1 MKKQKLGLDLLIPF
15 VVAGVFALANLL
27 GFWRG
32 AESRVYD
39 LALHLKPAVPENPAL
54 LFLDIDDT
62 AIAKVGTFPW
72 SRDLMADGLLVLR
85 EFGAAYAV
93 FDIEYVDPS
102 PRGINAQ
109 LLEQEVPELF
119 GREFQTIQQN
129 VRDLFQALR
138 RGMIGLGEA
147 EDYIRQ
153 LEELTDSSRQ
163 LLLAKVGEIARDND
177 TYLGRA
183 ASLFGKAFFTVNMVP
198 EPEPNVGEEL
208 RRYVL
213 DNVALPKVQVAAG
226 FPFVSADIRPA
237 ILPVMKGARGAGFP
251 NVIVDGDGVRRRIN
265 LVMGYGEHYFA
276 QLGFAA
282 LLDWLGRPEVSVE
295 ARRIVLKDAELPG
308 KGRRD
313 IVIPLAED
321 RRFLINWPKKRYQ
334 DSFRHLTYWELVR
347 FRRLELELVNNLK
360 IMEEAGYLAEFKSNY
375 GLLDP
380 YRYAQRILEE
390 LLAGAGDPQGMEEY
404 RQARATFFQDVGAFL
419 EGQAESDLAGKIDAL
434 LASGQL
440 KAKDRPLYLQHKQE
454 LPKVFAA
461 TREVY
466 KNLAQSRA
474 TLQKA
479 LEGSFCILGW
489 TGTSTTDIGV
499 NPFEEEY
506 MNVGTHASVV
516 NTILSGRF
524 LDSLPWWISALAALV
539 LAVAVYFLTRRL
551 APLLSILIGL
561 GFLAAIVV
569 LGLGFFLATGSYL
582 NLLTPVLSVFFT
594 LFALILFKFL
604 VLEKEKSYIRNA
616 FSHYLSTDVINEL
629 IADPEKLKLG
639 GEKKLL
645 TAMFTDV
652 RQFSTIS
659 ETMDPTDLVKLLN
672 AYLTEMSN
680 IILELRGTIDK
691 YEGDAIIAFFGA
703 PLSYADHAS
712 RACSAAVRM
721 KKMEKY
727 LNEHFLAEKLSP
739 TPLATRIGINTG
751 EMVVGNMGTAQKMDY
766 TIMGNSVNLA
776 SRLEGVNKQ
785 YGTWVLASEA
795 THQEAGDAFAWRQM
809 DRVRVVGISQPVRLY
824 ELLEEKSALDAPT
837 REAVEI
843 FHRAQALFEGREW
856 DKAAGLF
863 EEVQRLLPGDGP
875 AETFLK
881 RCREFKKKPPAEN
894 WDGVFSLAV
903 K

>member
-15 VVAGVFALANLL
+15 VVAAVFSLANLV
-27 GFWRG
+27 GFYRA
-32 AESRVYD
+32 AELRIYD
-39 LALHLKPAVPENPAL
+39 LALHLKPAVPENRSL

-62 AIAKVGTFPW
+62 AIAKVGSFPW
-72 SRDLMADGLLVLR
+72 SRDLMADGLIVMS

-102 PRGINAQ
+102 PRGVDAQ
-109 LLEQEVPELF
+109 MLEQEVPELF
-119 GREFQTIQQN
+119 GREFQTIGQN
-129 VRDLFQALR
+129 IRDLFQALR
-138 RGMIGLGEA
+138 QGNIGLGEA
-147 EDYIRQ
+147 GDYIRQ

-163 LLLAKVGEIARDND
+163 LLLAKVAEIARDND
-177 TYLGRA
+177 SYLGRA
-183 ASLFGKAFFTVNMVP
+183 ARLFGKAFFTVNMLP
-198 EPEPNVGEEL
+198 EAEPSVSDEL

-213 DNVALPKVQVAAG
+213 DNIALPKVQVAAG
-226 FPFVSADIRPA
+226 FPLVAADIRPA
-237 ILPVMKGARGAGFP
+237 ILPVMRGARGAGFP
-251 NVIVDGDGVRRRIN
+251 NVIVDGDGVRRRID
-265 LVMGYGEHYFA
+265 LVRGYGERFFA

-282 LLDWLGRPEVSVE
+282 LLDWLGGPEVSVE
-295 ARRIVLKDAELPG
+295 AGRIVLKGAELPG
-308 KGRRD
+308 RGRRD
-313 IVIPLAED
+313 IVLPLAED
-321 RRFLINWPKKRYQ
+321 RRFLINWPKKKYL

-347 FRRLELELVNNLK
+347 YRRLEQDLVHDLK
-360 IMEEAGYLAEFKSNY
+360 VMEGAGYLAEFKGNY

-380 YRYAQRILEE
+380 YRYGQGILEE
-390 LLAGAGDPQGMEEY
+390 VLGGADIQGMEEY
-404 RQARATFFQDVGAFL
+404 RQARETFFRDVGQFL
-419 EGQAESDLAGKIDAL
+419 EGPAEADLAGKIDAL

-440 KAKDRPLYLQHKQE
+440 KEADRVLYRQHREQ

-466 KNLAQSRA
+466 RNLAQSRA
-474 TLQKA
+474 TLQQA
-479 LEGSFCILGW
+479 LKGSFCILGW

-499 NPFEEEY
+499 TPFEEEY

-524 LDSLPWWISALAALV
+524 LDSLPWWISALAALG
-539 LAVAVYFLTRRL
+539 LGVAVYFLTRRL
-551 APLLSILIGL
+551 GPLPSILIGL
-561 GFLAAIVV
+561 GFLVLIAA

-582 NLLTPVLSVFFT
+582 NLLTPVLTVFFT

-616 FSHYLSTDVINEL
+616 FSHYLSADVINEL
-629 IADPEKLKLG
+629 LADPDKLKLG
-639 GEKKLL
+639 GEKKML

-652 RQFSTIS
+652 RGFSTIS
-659 ETMDPTDLVKLLN
+659 ETMDPTELVKLLN

-703 PLSYADHAS
+703 PLAYADHAS

-727 LNEHFLAEKLSP
+727 VNEHFLSEKLSP
-739 TPLATRIGINTG
+739 SPLVTRIGINTG

-785 YGTWVLASEA
+785 YGTWILASEA
-795 THQEAGDAFAWRQM
+795 TRQEAGEAFAWRQM

-824 ELLEEKSALDAPT
+824 ELLEERSAVDAST
-837 REAVEI
+837 LAAVEI
-843 FHRAQALFEGREW
+843 FHKAQALFEAREW

-863 EEVQRLLPGDGP
+863 EEVRRLLPADGP
-875 AETFLK
+875 AELFLK
-881 RCREFKKKPPAEN
+881 RCQEFKKKPPADN
-894 WDGVFSLAV
+894 WDGVFNLTM

>member
-27 GFWRG
+27 GFYRG

-39 LALHLKPAVPENPAL
+39 LALHLKPAVPENRAL

-72 SRDLMADGLLVLR
+72 SRDLMADGLIVMA

-102 PRGINAQ
+102 PRGVDAL

-119 GREFQTIQQN
+119 GSEFELIKQN
-129 VRDLFQALR
+129 IRDLFQALR
-138 RGMIGLGEA
+138 QGNIGMSDA
-147 EDYIRQ
+147 ADYIRQ
-153 LEELTDSSRQ
+153 LEQVTDDSRQ
-163 LLLAKVGEIARDND
+163 KLLGKVHAIARDND

-183 ASLFGKAFFTVNMVP
+183 ARLFGRAFFTVNMVP
-198 EPEPNVGEEL
+198 EAEPNVSEEL

-213 DNVALPKVQVAAG
+213 DNVALPKVQVAEG
-226 FPFVSADIRPA
+226 FPFLAVDVRPA
-237 ILPVMKGARGAGFP
+237 ILPIMQGGRGAGFP
-251 NVIVDGDGVRRRIN
+251 NVIIDGDGVRRRID
-265 LVMGYGEHYFA
+265 LVRGYGERYFA

-295 ARRIVLKDAELPG
+295 ARRIVLSQAEIPG

-313 IVIPLAED
+313 LVIPLAED
-321 RRFLINWPKKRYQ
+321 RRFLINWPKKKYI

-347 FRRLELELVNNLK
+347 YRRLELELVHNLR
-360 IMEEAGYLAEFKSNY
+360 IMEDAGYLGEFKGNY

-380 YRYAQRILEE
+380 YRYAQGILEE
-390 LLAGAGDPQGMEEY
+390 VLGGGDRQGLEEY
-404 RQARATFFQDVGAFL
+404 RQAQATFFQDAGGFL
-419 EGQAESDLAGKIDAL
+419 EGPGEADLAGKLEAL
-434 LASGQL
+434 LSSGQL
-440 KAKDRPLYLQHKQE
+440 KEADRALYLQHQDQM
-454 LPKVFAA
+454 PKVFAA

-466 KNLAQSRA
+466 RNLAQSRA
-474 TLQKA
+474 TLQEELKD
-479 LEGSFCILGW
+479 SFCILGW

-524 LDSLPWWISALAALV
+524 LDSLPWWISALAALG
-539 LAVAVYFLTRRL
+539 LALGVYYLVRRRP
-551 APLLSILIGL
+551 PLPSILIGL
-561 GFLAAIVV
+561 GFLVLIAA
-569 LGLGFFLATGSYL
+569 LGLGFFLVTGSYL
-582 NLLTPVLSVFFT
+582 KLLTPVLTVFFT

-629 IADPEKLKLG
+629 IADPDKLNLG

-652 RQFSTIS
+652 RGFSTIS
-659 ETMDPTDLVKLLN
+659 ETMDPTELVKLLN

-703 PLSYADHAS
+703 PIAYADHAG

-721 KKMEKY
+721 KKMEKI
-727 LNEHFLAEKLSP
+727 LNEHFLTEKLSP

-795 THQEAGDAFAWRQM
+795 TRQEAGEAFAWRQM
-809 DRVRVVGISQPVRLY
+809 DRVRVVGISQPVRLF
-824 ELLEEKSALDAPT
+824 ELLEERSGVDAST
-837 REAVEI
+837 LAAVEI
-843 FHRAQALFEGREW
+843 FHQAQALFEARDW

-875 AETFLK
+875 AEVFLK
-881 RCREFKKKPPAEN
+881 RCREFKKKPPADN
-894 WDGVFSLAV
+894 WDGVFSLTM

>member
-1 MKKQKLGLDLLIPF
+1 MKKQKLGLDLLIPIAVA
-15 VVAGVFALANLL
+15 VVFCLANLL
-27 GFWRG
+27 GFYRN
-32 AESRVYD
+32 AELRIYD
-39 LALHLKPAVPENPAL
+39 LALHLKPAVPENRSL

-62 AIAKVGTFPW
+62 AIAKVGSFPW
-72 SRDLMADGLLVLR
+72 SRDLMADGLITMA

-102 PRGINAQ
+102 PRGVDAQ
-109 LLEQEVPELF
+109 MLEQEVPELF
-119 GREFQTIQQN
+119 GREFQTIRQN
-129 VRDLFQALR
+129 IRDLFQALR
-138 RGMIGLGEA
+138 QGNIGLAEA
-147 EDYIRQ
+147 GDYIRQ

-163 LLLAKVGEIARDND
+163 LLLAKVAGIARDND
-177 TYLGRA
+177 TYLGQA
-183 ASLFGKAFFTVNMVP
+183 ARLFGKAFFTVNMLP
-198 EPEPNVGEEL
+198 ETEPYVGDEL

-213 DNVALPKVQVAAG
+213 DNIALPRAQVAAG
-226 FPFVSADIRPA
+226 FPFLSADIRPA
-237 ILPVMKGARGAGFP
+237 ILPVMRGARGAGFP
-251 NVIVDGDGVRRRIN
+251 NVLIDGDGVRRRIN
-265 LVMGYGEHYFA
+265 LVEGYGERYFA

-282 LLDWLGRPEVSVE
+282 LLDWLGEPEVSVE

-308 KGRRD
+308 RGRRD
-313 IVIPLAED
+313 IVLPLAED
-321 RRFLINWPKKRYQ
+321 RRFLINWPKKKYL

-347 FRRLELELVNNLK
+347 CRRLELELVHDLK
-360 IMEEAGYLAEFKSNY
+360 LMEEANYLSEFKGNY

-390 LLAGAGDPQGMEEY
+390 VLGGADRQEMEEY
-404 RQARATFFQDVGAFL
+404 RQARETFFRDVGLFL
-419 EGQAESDLAGKIDAL
+419 QGPAETELAGKIEAL

-440 KAKDRPLYLQHKQE
+440 KEADRVLYQQHRQQ
-454 LPKVFAA
+454 LPKYFAA

-466 KNLAQSRA
+466 RNLAQSRG
-474 TLQKA
+474 TLQQELKD
-479 LEGSFCILGW
+479 SFCILGW

-499 NPFEEEY
+499 NPFEEAY

-524 LDSLPWWISALAALV
+524 LDSLPWWISALAALG
-539 LAVAVYFLTRRL
+539 LAAAVYFLTRRL
-551 APLLSILIGL
+551 GPLASILLGAGL
-561 GFLAAIVV
+561 LLLVAA

-582 NLLTPVLSVFFT
+582 NLLTPVLTVFFT

-629 IADPEKLKLG
+629 LADPDKLKLG

-652 RQFSTIS
+652 RGFSTIS
-659 ETMDPTDLVKLLN
+659 ESMDPTELVKLLN

-680 IILELRGTIDK
+680 IVLELRGTIDK

-703 PLSYADHAS
+703 PVAYADHAS
-712 RACSAAVRM
+712 RACGAAVRM

-727 LNEHFLAEKLSP
+727 LNEHFLTEKLSP
-739 TPLATRIGINTG
+739 TPLVTRIGINTG

-785 YGTWVLASEA
+785 YGTWILASEA
-795 THQEAGDAFAWRQM
+795 TRQEAGEAFAWRQM
-809 DRVRVVGISQPVRLY
+809 DRVRVVGINQPVRLY
-824 ELLEEKSALDAPT
+824 ELLEERSSVAASTLA
-837 REAVEI
+837 AVEI
-843 FHRAQALFEGREW
+843 FHQAQALFEARQW
-856 DKAAGLF
+856 DKASGLF
-863 EEVQRLLPGDGP
+863 EEVLRLLPGDGP
-875 AETFLK
+875 AEVFLK
-881 RCREFKKKPPAEN
+881 RCREFKKKPPADS
-894 WDGVFSLAV
+894 WDGVFSLTM

>member
-15 VVAGVFALANLL
+15 VVAVVFSLANFL
-27 GFWRG
+27 GFYRSAEWRI
-32 AESRVYD
+32 YD
-39 LALHLKPAVPENPAL
+39 LALHLKPAVPENKSL

-62 AIAKVGTFPW
+62 AIAKVGSFPW
-72 SRDLMADGLLVLR
+72 SRDLMADGLITMA
-85 EFGAAYAV
+85 EFGAGYAV
-93 FDIEYVDPS
+93 FDIEYVDTS
-102 PRGINAQ
+102 PRGVDNQ
-109 LLEQEVPELF
+109 LLEQELPGLF
-119 GREFQTIQQN
+119 GREFQTIRQN
-129 VRDLFQALR
+129 IRDLFQALR
-138 RGMIGLGEA
+138 QGNIGMA
-147 EDYIRQ
+147 DAADYIRQ
-153 LEELTDSSRQ
+153 LEELTDTSRQ
-163 LLLAKVGEIARDND
+163 LLLAKVAGIARDND
-177 TYLGRA
+177 AYLGRA
-183 ASLFGKAFFTVNMVP
+183 ARLYGKAFFTVNMLP
-198 EPEPNVGEEL
+198 EEEPSVGEEL
-208 RRYVL
+208 RRYVM
-213 DNVALPKVQVAAG
+213 DSIALPRVQVAAG
-226 FPFVSADIRPA
+226 FPYMSADIRPA
-237 ILPVMKGARGAGFP
+237 ILPIMQGARGAGFP
-251 NVIVDGDGVRRRIN
+251 NVIVDPDGVRRRID
-265 LVMGYGEHYFA
+265 LVRGYGERYFA

-282 LLDWLGRPEVSVE
+282 LLDLLGGPEVNVE

-313 IVIPLAED
+313 IVLPLAED
-321 RRFLINWPKKRYQ
+321 RRFLINWPKKKYQ

-347 FRRLELELVNNLK
+347 YRRLEQELVHDLK
-360 IMEEAGYLAEFKSNY
+360 VMEGAGYLVEFKGNY

-380 YRYAQRILEE
+380 YLYAQRILEE
-390 LLAGAGDPQGMEEY
+390 VLGGGDNQGMEEY
-404 RQARATFFQDVGAFL
+404 RQARETFFRDAGQFL
-419 EGQAESDLAGKIDAL
+419 EGPAEADLAGKYEAL
-434 LASGQL
+434 LVSGQL
-440 KAKDRPLYLQHKQE
+440 KEADRASVKQVQE
-454 LPKVFAA
+454 ALPEVFAA

-466 KNLAQSRA
+466 RNLAQSRS
-474 TLQKA
+474 TLQQELK
-479 LEGSFCILGW
+479 GSFCILGW

-524 LDSLPWWISALAALV
+524 LDSLPWWASALAALG
-539 LAVAVYFLTRRL
+539 LAVAVYLLTRRL
-551 APLLSILIGL
+551 GPLPSILVGL
-561 GFLAAIVV
+561 GFLVLIAA
-569 LGLGFFLATGSYL
+569 LGLGFFLVTGTYL
-582 NLLTPVLSVFFT
+582 KMLTPVLTVFFT
-594 LFALILFKFL
+594 LFVLILVKFL
-604 VLEKEKSYIRNA
+604 AEEKEKSYIRNA

-629 IADPEKLKLG
+629 LADPDKLKLG

-703 PLSYADHAS
+703 PLSFTDHAA

-721 KKMEKY
+721 KKMEKF
-727 LNEHFLAEKLSP
+727 LNEHFLAEKLST

-785 YGTWVLASEA
+785 YGTWILASEA
-795 THQEAGDAFAWRQM
+795 TRQEAGEAFAWRQM

-824 ELLEEKSALDAPT
+824 ELLDERSAVDAST
-837 REAVEI
+837 LAAVEI
-843 FHRAQALFEGREW
+843 FHKAQAMFEARDW

-875 AETFLK
+875 AEVFLK
-881 RCREFKKKPPAEN
+881 RCRAFKEKPPAEN
-894 WDGVFSLAV
+894 WDGVFSLTM

>member
-1 MKKQKLGLDLLIPF
+1 MKKQKLALELLIPF
-15 VVAGVFALANLL
+15 IVAGVFSLANLAD
-27 GFWRG
+27 FWRG

-39 LALHLKPAVPENPAL
+39 LLLHLKPAVPENPAL
-54 LFLDIDDT
+54 LFVDIDDT

-72 SRDLMADGLLVLR
+72 SRDIMADGLVVMR

-119 GREFQTIQQN
+119 GREFDTIKQN
-129 VRDLFQALR
+129 IRDLFQALR
-138 RGMIGLGEA
+138 RGNIGLGQA
-147 EDYIRQ
+147 QDYIRQ

-163 LLLAKVGEIARDND
+163 IMLGKVGEIARDND
-177 TYLGRA
+177 AYLGRA
-183 ASLFGKAFFTVNMVP
+183 ARLFGKAFFTVNMVP
-198 EPEPNVGEEL
+198 APEENVSEDL

-213 DNVALPKVQVAAG
+213 ENVALEKVQVAAG
-226 FPFVSADIRPA
+226 FPFVSQDIRPA
-237 ILPVMKGARGAGFP
+237 ILPIMQEGRGAGFP

-265 LVMGYGEHYFA
+265 LVMGYGERFFA

-308 KGRRD
+308 KGRKD

-321 RRFLINWPKKRYQ
+321 RRFLINWPKKKYI

-347 FRRLELELVNNLK
+347 FRRLEQELVHNLK
-360 IMEEAGYLAEFKSNY
+360 IMEEAGYLAEFQGNY

-380 YRYAQRILEE
+380 YRYAQGILEE
-390 LLAGAGDPQGMEEY
+390 VLGGGDPQGMEEY

-419 EGQAESDLAGKIDAL
+419 EGKAESDILGKIDAL

-440 KAKDRPLYLQHKQE
+440 KAQNRELYIQARE
-454 LPKVFAA
+454 EVPGVFAA

-466 KNLAQSRA
+466 RNLAQSR
-474 TLQKA
+474 TKLQEE

-506 MNVGTHASVV
+506 MNVGTHAAVV

-524 LDSLPWWISALAALV
+524 LDSLPWWLSALAAFA
-539 LAVAVYFLTRRL
+539 LAVAVYYLTRRL
-551 APLLSILIGL
+551 PPLPSILIGL
-561 GFLAAIVV
+561 GFLVLIAI
-569 LGLGFFLATGSYL
+569 LGASFFLVTGSYL
-582 NLLTPVLSVFFT
+582 RLLTPVLSVFFT
-594 LFALILFKFL
+594 LFVLILAKFL
-604 VLEKEKSYIRNA
+604 VLEKEKTFIRNA

-629 IADPEKLKLG
+629 VSDPSKLKLG
-639 GEKKLL
+639 GERKYL
-645 TAMFTDV
+645 TAMFTDL
-652 RQFSTIS
+652 RGFSTIS
-659 ETMDPTDLVKLLN
+659 EQLDATELVKLLN
-672 AYLTEMSN
+672 AYLEEMSN
-680 IILELRGTIDK
+680 IILDQRGTIDK

-703 PLSYADHAS
+703 PVGLPDHAA
-712 RACSAAVRM
+712 RACFSALRM
-721 KKMEKY
+721 KKMERI
-727 LNEHFLAEKLSP
+727 LNEHVLKQKLSP
-739 TPLATRIGINTG
+739 VPLVTRIGINTG
-751 EMVVGNMGTAQKMDY
+751 DMVVGNMGTKKRMDY

-785 YGTWVLASEA
+785 YGTWILASEV
-795 THQEAGDAFAWRQM
+795 TRKEAGEAFAWRQM
-809 DRVRVVGISQPVRLY
+809 DRVRVVGIKEPVRLF
-824 ELLEEKSALDAPT
+824 ELIEESS
-837 REAVEI
+837 AVEAATLRAVEV
-843 FHRAQALFEGREW
+843 FHEAQALFEGREW

-863 EEVQRLLPGDGP
+863 EEVERLLPGDGP

-881 RCREFKKKPPAEN
+881 RCREFKKKPPAES
-894 WDGVFSLAV
+894 WEGVFILPG

>member
-15 VVAGVFALANLL
+15 AVAAFFSLANLL
-27 GFWRG
+27 GFYRN
-32 AESRVYD
+32 AELRIYD
-39 LALHLKPAVPENPAL
+39 LALHLKPAVPENPSL

-62 AIAKVGTFPW
+62 AIAKVGSFPW
-72 SRDLMADGLLVLR
+72 SRDLMADGLITMS

-102 PRGINAQ
+102 PRGVDAQ

-119 GREFQTIQQN
+119 GSEFGLIKQN
-129 VRDLFQALR
+129 IRDLFEALR
-138 RGMIGLGEA
+138 QGNIGLA
-147 EDYIRQ
+147 DAADYIRQ

-163 LLLAKVGEIARDND
+163 KLLAKVAEIARDND
-177 TYLGRA
+177 AYLGRA
-183 ASLFGKAFFTVNMVP
+183 ARLFGKTFFTVNMVP
-198 EPEPNVGEEL
+198 EPEPNLSEEL

-213 DNVALPKVQVAAG
+213 DNIALPRVQVAEGLPHMA
-226 FPFVSADIRPA
+226 ADIRPA
-237 ILPVMKGARGAGFP
+237 ILPVMRGALGAGFP
-251 NVIVDGDGVRRRIN
+251 NVVIDRDGVRRRID
-265 LVMGYGEHYFA
+265 LVRGYGERFFA

-282 LLDWLGRPEVSVE
+282 LLDWLGGPEVSVE
-295 ARRIVLKDAELPG
+295 ASRIVLKGAQLPG

-313 IVIPLAED
+313 LVIPLAEG
-321 RRFLINWPKKRYQ
+321 RRFLINWPKKKYL

-347 FRRLELELVNNLK
+347 YRRLEQDLVHNLK
-360 IMEEAGYLAEFKSNY
+360 LMEGAGYLAEFKGNY

-380 YRYAQRILEE
+380 FRYAQRILEE
-390 LLAGAGDPQGMEEY
+390 VLGGGDLRGMEEY
-404 RQARATFFQDVGAFL
+404 RQARETFFRDVGQFL
-419 EGQAESDLAGKIDAL
+419 EGPAEAELAGKYENL

-440 KAKDRPLYLQHKQE
+440 KESDRAAVRQVQE
-454 LPKVFAA
+454 ALPKVFAA

-474 TLQKA
+474 TLQEELK
-479 LEGSFCILGW
+479 GSFCILGW

-499 NPFEEEY
+499 TPFEEEY
-506 MNVGTHASVV
+506 MNVGTHAAVV

-524 LDSLPWWISALAALV
+524 LDSLAWWVSALAALG
-539 LAVAVYFLTRRL
+539 LAVAVYFLTHRL
-551 APLLSILIGL
+551 GPLGSILVGL
-561 GFLAAIVV
+561 GFLVLIAA
-569 LGLGFFLATGSYL
+569 LGLGFFLVTGIYL
-582 NLLTPVLSVFFT
+582 QLLTPLLTVFFT
-594 LFALILFKFL
+594 LFVLILFKFL

-652 RQFSTIS
+652 RGFSTIS
-659 ETMDPTDLVKLLN
+659 ETMDPTELVKLLN

-680 IILELRGTIDK
+680 IVLELRGTIDK

-703 PLSYADHAS
+703 PVTYADHAG
-712 RACSAAVRM
+712 RACTAAVRM

-727 LNEHFLAEKLSP
+727 LNEHFLTEKVSP
-739 TPLATRIGINTG
+739 GPLVTRIGLNTG

-785 YGTWVLASEA
+785 YGTWILASEA
-795 THQEAGDAFAWRQM
+795 TRQEAGEAFAWRQM

-824 ELLEEKSALDAPT
+824 ELLEERSAVDAST
-837 REAVEI
+837 LAAVEI
-843 FHRAQALFEGREW
+843 FHQAQALFEARDW

-863 EEVQRLLPGDGP
+863 EEVRRLLPADGP
-875 AETFLK
+875 AEVFLK
-881 RCREFKKKPPAEN
+881 RCQEFKRKPPADS
-894 WDGVFSLAV
+894 WDGVFNLTM